1 MKFPTFVPGYDATA
15 DTSAIARSKLLQTV
29 VEQEFVDEIGAVI
42 YKDAAPDVALYPKLA
57 WFTWHRTVSGAAT
70 GEEYYWDG
78 TTWMAKKLKDGSLT
92 GDAFADGSIG
102 LSKLTPPGAD
112 YSLNVVQVNAAGN
125 GFQFTTVINAIAN
138 NTIAWAK
145 LINASAA
152 GHVLYSG
159 SGGVFISTS
168 FSGLFASS
176 LLAAGI
182 PVANLVDLADEAA
195 PNAVVCFPTPGGDA
209 SLKKIAEL
217 YEDSTIDPKKLILA
231 GLAGKLI
238 RVNAT
243 ANGFTGADTAYSA
256 AIVRGTANQGVDGPK
271 YTGAGPHIVPL
282 TTKNDPNSIVVSLT
296 ANVFKLGVG
305 TYELEINIPIES
317 ANDSGGDDAM
327 PMQICLYKDS
337 TVIDYVTFWTSD
349 DAQGTRA
356 SMKTILSVT
365 EESSYKF
372 MIDNPSTLGFYV
384 GNAANITGR
393 GEVYSQ
399 LSIRKL

>member
-217 YEDSTIDPKKLILA
+217 YEDSTIDPKKLIRA
-231 GLAGKLI
+231 GL
-238 RVNAT
+238 
-243 ANGFTGADTAYSA
+243 S
-256 AIVRGTANQGVDGPK
+256 
-271 YTGAGPHIVPL
+271 
-282 TTKNDPNSIVVSLT
+282 
-296 ANVFKLGVG
+296 
-305 TYELEINIPIES
+305 
-317 ANDSGGDDAM
+317 
-327 PMQICLYKDS
+327 
-337 TVIDYVTFWTSD
+337 
-349 DAQGTRA
+349 
-356 SMKTILSVT
+356 
-365 EESSYKF
+365 
-372 MIDNPSTLGFYV
+372 
-384 GNAANITGR
+384 
-393 GEVYSQ
+393 
-399 LSIRKL
+399 